1 MENGQW
7 LSLYWKPQLKE
18 KFIQALVKQFD
29 MQVVDKVAL
38 PLDSTTLDP
47 SLFVENKGEKY
58 GSENLVLGTYGT

>member
-1 MENGQW
+1 
-7 LSLYWKPQLKE
+7 
-18 KFIQALVKQFD
+18 